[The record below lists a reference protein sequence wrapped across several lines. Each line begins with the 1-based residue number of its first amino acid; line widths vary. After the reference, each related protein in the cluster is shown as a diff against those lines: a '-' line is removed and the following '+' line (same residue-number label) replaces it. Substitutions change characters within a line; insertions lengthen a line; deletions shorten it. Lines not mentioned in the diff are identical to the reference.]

1 MGAVSSCC
9 AVEDAEE
16 RQVMKE
22 HLSAK
27 ERAPPSGKPRKEGAS
42 KEAKEQKE
50 PEPREVKETKE
61 TKPEKKSKKQQAPP
75 AEPTTPVTSEEVS
88 GLKSRL
94 QSGMAITVLLQDG
107 TKLSCTLH
115 LSPTDNSLSIS
126 CEDKVRVIPLSD
138 VKSLL
143 HTREQ
148 LKRVETRANLV
159 DDENCVALHLLES
172 GNCIPLRFTEAPDK
186 HIFVEMLRQLKA
198 E

>member
-9 AVEDAEE
+9 AVEDAED

-22 HLSAK
+22 PLPPKEKAK
-27 ERAPPSGKPRKEGAS
+27 DPAKSKKES
-42 KEAKEQKE
+42 STKEVKEQKQPEARPSRE
-50 PEPREVKETKE
+50 PKE
-61 TKPEKKSKKQQAPP
+61 EKKSKKPQVPASPP
-75 AEPTTPVTSEEVS
+75 PTRVSSEEVS
-88 GLKSRL
+88 SLRSRL
-94 QSGMAITVLLQDG
+94 QSGMGITVLLQDG
-107 TKLSCTLH
+107 TQLSCTLH
-115 LSPTDNSLSIS
+115 LNPADNSLSVS

-143 HTREQ
+143 STRDQ

-172 GNCIPLRFTEAPDK
+172 GNCIPLRFEQAADK
-186 HIFVEMLRQLKA
+186 YVFVEMVKQLKA